1 MNVALIL
8 FLAIQSLPPAMLATL
23 TAPPLSPEALFDRGM
38 AAAQSDD
45 PAVAEGALG
54 LLEQAAAAAPDN
66 LRYGAEYRQAAI
78 AAGAFDRSIAFFE
91 SLAAAHPESADV
103 RLNWGYAYV
112 DKIPEAGAV
121 TQVILANTALTHFTE
136 AIERDETWLALYTRG
151 NSYVYW
157 PPIFNRARLGIAD
170 LERAVAMSEEREP
183 RRYYA
188 HAYAALGDGW
198 WRLGDLDRAREVWR
212 RGVERLAAV
221 GPLPALDE
229 RLALDDKELDT
240 DLKAKYAIGQRV
252 ATDLRELWAEG
263 AQP

>member
-8 FLAIQSLPPAMLATL
+8 FLAIQSLPPAVVATL
-23 TAPPLSPEALFDRGM
+23 TAPPLPPDELFSEGMADLESSDPEAVDR
-38 AAAQSDD
+38 
-45 PAVAEGALG
+45 ALV

-78 AAGAFDRSIAFFE
+78 ATEAFDRSIAFFE
-91 SLAAAHPESADV
+91 SLAAIHPESADV

-112 DKIPEAGAV
+112 DKIPAAGAV
-121 TQVILANTALTHFTE
+121 TQVILANTALSHFTE
-136 AIERDETWLALYTRG
+136 AIERDPTWLALYTRG

-157 PPIFNRARLGIAD
+157 PAIFGRAKLGVAD
-170 LERAVAMSEEREP
+170 LERAVEMSEEHEP

-212 RGVERLAAV
+212 RGVERLAPV

-229 RLALDDKELDT
+229 RLALDDRALDAY
-240 DLKAKYAIGQRV
+240 LKDHYAIGQRV
-252 ATDLRELWAEG
+252 ETDLRELWEEG
-263 AQP
+263 AEP

>member
-91 SLAAAHPESADV
+91 SLAAAHPGVGRRAAQLGL
-103 RLNWGYAYV
+103 RLRRQDPGR
-112 DKIPEAGAV
+112 P
-121 TQVILANTALTHFTE
+121 
-136 AIERDETWLALYTRG
+136 
-151 NSYVYW
+151 
-157 PPIFNRARLGIAD
+157 AR
-170 LERAVAMSEEREP
+170 
-183 RRYYA
+183 
-188 HAYAALGDGW
+188 
-198 WRLGDLDRAREVWR
+198 
-212 RGVERLAAV
+212 
-221 GPLPALDE
+221 
-229 RLALDDKELDT
+229 
-240 DLKAKYAIGQRV
+240 
-252 ATDLRELWAEG
+252 
-263 AQP
+263 